1 MNNGDQET
9 GGEPLDRIE
18 RALQFML
25 DDHIRFREEHKW
37 LLSAQVQMQGG
48 LEALR
53 TELQALAG
61 NVNTLT
67 SNIEAMRA
75 HFNARLSRLEDQ

>member
-9 GGEPLDRIE
+9 GGERPDPIE
-18 RALQFML
+18 RALQLML

-53 TELQALAG
+53 TDLHALAG

-67 SNIEAMRA
+67 SNIEAMRG
-75 HFNARLSRLEDQ
+75 HFNARLSRLGGC